1 MSSLLKSETARENG
15 AKSHGPVTPEGKA
28 RSSANSR
35 RHGLASASI
44 LMDGESAEDFQLL
57 RADFLNQF
65 QPQTAVETDLV
76 DVMAIARWRLR
87 RLLAIEAHLFDQEI
101 LCRKDEIKYRS
112 KTKAMEQEDRL
123 AFVFQSLGDHGNSL
137 TLLLRYEGSLNRSYD
152 KALKQLL
159 QLQSARPE
167 PPLGSFRIFENAEP
181 PATIDTSLEDEAPA
195 PPATSVPRLQ
205 LPPVVDTLSELS
217 RDFNTLPVGARLA
230 TARSKD
236 KEKSCQL

>member
-1 MSSLLKSETARENG
+1 MSSALKSQTARENG
-15 AKSHGPVTPEGKA
+15 AKSHGPVSPEGKA

-44 LMDGESAEDFQLL
+44 LMDGESEEDFQLL

-65 QPQTAVETDLV
+65 HPRTAVETDLV

-101 LCRKDEIKYRS
+101 LDLKDQIKYRS
-112 KTKAMEQEDRL
+112 KARVMEQEDRMAL
-123 AFVFQSLGDHGNSL
+123 AFQMLGDNGNSL

-159 QLQSARPE
+159 LLQSANPK
-167 PPLGSFRIFENAEP
+167 PPLGSFRNFENAEP

-205 LPPVVDTLSELS
+205 MPPVVDTPSELP
-217 RDFNTLPVGARLA
+217 RDFNTLPVALA
-230 TARSKD
+230 LPHVLSKD
-236 KEKSCQL
+236 KEKS